1 MRGEGERLDE
11 VELGDETV
19 EDDGDVLLLL
29 LLLPLLLDD
38 DDDDGGSQQMNDG
51 RWLRLHETIWSCWRL
66 PRQLPLL

>member
-29 LLLPLLLDD
+29 LLDD

-51 RWLRLHETIWSCWRL
+51 RWLRLHDTIWSCWRL